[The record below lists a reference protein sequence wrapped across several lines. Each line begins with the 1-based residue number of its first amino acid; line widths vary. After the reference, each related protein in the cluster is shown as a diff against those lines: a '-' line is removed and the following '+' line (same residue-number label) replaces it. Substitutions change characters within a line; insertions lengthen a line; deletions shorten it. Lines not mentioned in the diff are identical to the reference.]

1 MTAPADPRKD
11 PGFKRLRQE
20 QQVVA
25 LLGAIL
31 DALKPAPAVVDALAP
46 RTRKQDKR

>member
-1 MTAPADPRKD
+1 MSTDPRTD

-20 QQVVA
+20 QQVIV

-31 DALKPAPAVVDALAP
+31 DALKKPEAAAEAPPRAP
-46 RTRKQDKR
+46 RKQDKR

>member
-1 MTAPADPRKD
+1 MSITDPRID
-11 PGFKRLRQE
+11 PGFKRLRQD

-31 DALKPAPAVVDALAP
+31 DALKKPEAVAEAPARAP
-46 RTRKQDKR
+46 RKQDKR